1 MKKIT
6 QPHIIIEKAAEN
18 NLKNISLTIPHYQIT
33 CITGVSGSG
42 KSSLVY
48 DVICKESQRR
58 YFESFSSYARQ
69 FLGKMSRPEIERIEG
84 LMPAISIDQKI
95 VSRNP
100 RSSVSA

>member
-1 MKKIT
+1 M
-6 QPHIIIEKAAEN
+6 QHILIENAREN
-18 NLKNISLTIPHYQIT
+18 NLKNISLTIPHHQIT

-48 DVICKESQRR
+48 DVICRESQRR